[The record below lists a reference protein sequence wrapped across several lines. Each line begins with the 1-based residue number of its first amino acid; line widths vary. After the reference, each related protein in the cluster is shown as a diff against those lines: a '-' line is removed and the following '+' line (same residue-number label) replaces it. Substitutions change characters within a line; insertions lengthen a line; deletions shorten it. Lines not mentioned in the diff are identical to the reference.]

1 MLNAPRIFE
10 YLRMRIPLAW
20 PAAALTYTRRPVPRL
35 GSEPTCR
42 NSKAASAFV
51 GPANRVLDVAGGL
64 TRGTLGFVHF
74 AFSLHLLIAHHL
86 AGSILDR
93 ALGLVGRALDV
104 LLVHGSN
111 LRSTFKWNKFD
122 CFSVPK
128 KSSPR
133 GSAGEHHEDRPNCAL
148 NGELPP
154 LICTAARNASFH

>member
-64 TRGTLGFVHF
+64 TRGALGFVHF

-86 AGSILDR
+86 AGRILDR

-104 LLVHGSN
+104 LLVHGSKP
-111 LRSTFKWNKFD
+111 STFSFEHFD
-122 CFSVPK
+122 PK
-128 KSSPR
+128 
-133 GSAGEHHEDRPNCAL
+133 
-148 NGELPP
+148 
-154 LICTAARNASFH
+154 AARRLGHQREAFVISGKGGRPCRNWPKSTAPRPTVAFRE